1 MISSQMRNDLH
12 NYLKSKERLREQA
25 GGGDGIA
32 ISPSSRDFTK
42 SRSVKSTLCAVS
54 RQRVI
59 KHIFDSDYVK
69 PDENYR
75 VYQESH
81 PKRSAVLKDALDR
94 YEAEL
99 QSDQKCHDNNLY
111 NHRMR
116 IEHDQNEILR
126 ERELKIYQQNQ
137 FKNDM
142 RQQMA
147 ANVSIDQS
155 RYLTIYFFTNLER
168 EAKATRRV

>member
-1 MISSQMRNDLH
+1 MAAKDR
-12 NYLKSKERLREQA
+12 ERERENA
-25 GGGDGIA
+25 GGGDGVA
-32 ISPSSRDFTK
+32 LSPDSRDFIK

-94 YEAEL
+94 YEAQL
-99 QSDQKCHDNNLY
+99 QSDQECHNDNMN

-116 IEHDQNEILR
+116 VEYDFNE
-126 ERELKIYQQNQ
+126 
-137 FKNDM
+137 F
-142 RQQMA
+142 
-147 ANVSIDQS
+147 
-155 RYLTIYFFTNLER
+155 
-168 EAKATRRV
+168 

>member
-1 MISSQMRNDLH
+1 MRNDLQ
-12 NYLKSKERLREQA
+12 NYFKSKERLREQA
-25 GGGDGIA
+25 GGGDGEA
-32 ISPSSRDFTK
+32 ISPNSKEYSK

-75 VYQESH
+75 VFQESH
-81 PKRSAVLKDALDR
+81 PKRFAVLKDALDR

-99 QSDQKCHDNNLY
+99 QSDQKSHDTNMY

-116 IEHDQNEILR
+116 VEHDQNEIQR
-126 ERELKIYQQNQ
+126 ERDLKKFQQN
-137 FKNDM
+137 
-142 RQQMA
+142 
-147 ANVSIDQS
+147 
-155 RYLTIYFFTNLER
+155 
-168 EAKATRRV
+168 